1 MKFLDIIQKMD
12 VRNIIALLAILLSF
26 IFLFLLLYVKIPIDN
41 KDIINVSTGF
51 VVGTCVTSIMG
62 YFFTAA
68 KTNTPQN

>member
-26 IFLFLLLYVKIPIDN
+26 IFLFLLLYVKIPVEN

-51 VVGTCVTSIMG
+51 VVGTCVTAIMG
-62 YFFTAA
+62 YFFTST
-68 KTNTPQN
+68 KTNKTE